1 MISVPVCPL
10 TAKQFTSD
18 EVTLSVELC
27 TSSPTSA
34 VRWTFLPWR
43 TRC

>member
-1 MISVPVCPL
+1 MISVPVFPL

-18 EVTLSVELC
+18 EVTLSVLC
-27 TSSPTSA
+27 TGSPTSA